1 MWAFDLG
8 TTNTGVARWDAAAR
22 RPSQVALPALCRA
35 PGEGGALEAPPV
47 VPSATHVLDADLA
60 ARIGAWPWVRHH
72 TFLGTQALIGRP
84 ALERNAA
91 WPSPAFAVG
100 FKTALAR
107 EPTRPLVR
115 VGGRSF
121 TAREVAGRFVRE
133 LLVAVKGATGER
145 VRDLVLTVPVGSW
158 EAYRAELGSIARDLG
173 VTRLRFLDEPVA
185 AAIGYGLGI
194 ERERRVLVFDMGGGT
209 LHVALVRLSAR
220 GTDVGMCDVLAKH
233 GRAVG
238 GDLVDR
244 WLLEDVCTTLG
255 IPLTAPA
262 ETADETEGLWWR
274 LMLAEARRVKEAVH
288 VSEQA
293 TFTVIVPDEL
303 RGLRA
308 RLRDCPTSLV
318 VTRTR
323 VEEVLRARGLYALVD
338 EAVDATL
345 AEAGVAPDEVL
356 LVGGSSLLPGIYP
369 RLEQRFGRDRVRGW
383 LPFEAVVLGG
393 AVYAGDAWSQSDFI
407 VHDYALVTHDRD
419 TQAPAYTIVVP
430 RGTRFPTAPDLWKRQ
445 LVPTCALGEPESLF
459 KLVVYEIGGHGGDAR
474 RFGWDASGAL
484 HVLHDG
490 DRVVVPLNEANPTL
504 GTLDP
509 PHAPSDKR
517 PRLELAFGV
526 NTDRWL
532 CATVTD
538 LRSKKKLLKD
548 APVVR
553 LL

>member
-8 TTNTGVARWDAAAR
+8 TTNTGVARWDAEAR
-22 RPSQVALPALCRA
+22 RPSLLTLPGICRT
-35 PGEGGALEAPPV
+35 PGGALEAPPV
-47 VPSATHVLDADLA
+47 VPSATHVLEADLA
-60 ARIGAWPWVRHH
+60 ARVGAWPWVRHH

-91 WPSPAFAVG
+91 WPGPAFAVG
-100 FKTALAR
+100 WKTALAR

-115 VGGRSF
+115 VGDRSF
-121 TAREVAGRFVRE
+121 TARDVARRFVRE
-133 LLVAVKGATGER
+133 LLVAVKAESGER

-158 EAYRAELGSIARDLG
+158 EAYRAELGSLATDLG

-194 ERERRVLVFDMGGGT
+194 DRERRVLVFDMGGGT

-220 GTDVGMCDVLAKH
+220 GTDRGMCEVLAKH

-244 WLLEDVCTTLG
+244 WLLEDVCAALG
-255 IPLTAPA
+255 IPLAPERA
-262 ETADETEGLWWR
+262 TETADETEGLWWR

-288 VSEQA
+288 IAEQA

-323 VEEVLRARGLYALVD
+323 VEEVLRTRGLYTLVD

-369 RLEQRFGRDRVRGW
+369 RLEQRFGRDRVRAW

-393 AVYAGDAWSQSDFI
+393 AVYAGEAWAQSDFI

-474 RFGWDASGAL
+474 RFGWDAAGAL

-526 NTDRWL
+526 NANRWL

-538 LRSKKKLLKD
+538 LQSKKKLLKD
-548 APVVR
+548 EPVVR

>member
-1 MWAFDLG
+1 M
-8 TTNTGVARWDAAAR
+8 
-22 RPSQVALPALCRA
+22 
-35 PGEGGALEAPPV
+35 
-47 VPSATHVLDADLA
+47 VPSATHVLDGDLA
-60 ARIGAWPWVRHH
+60 TRVGAWPWVRHY
-72 TFLGTQALIGRP
+72 TFLGTQAIIGRP

-91 WPSPAFAVG
+91 WPSAAFAIG
-100 FKTALAR
+100 WKTALAR

-115 VGGRSF
+115 VGATSY
-121 TAREVAGRFVRE
+121 TARDVARRFLRE

-158 EAYRAELGSIARDLG
+158 EAYRAELGALAGDLG

-185 AAIGYGLGI
+185 AAIGYGLGVD
-194 ERERRVLVFDMGGGT
+194 RERRVLVFDMGGGT

-220 GTDVGMCDVLAKH
+220 GVDAGMCDVLGKH

-244 WLLEDVCTTLG
+244 WILEDVCATIGLPVGSTEDATG
-255 IPLTAPA
+255 
-262 ETADETEGLWWR
+262 DETEALWWR

-288 VSEQA
+288 VAEQA

-308 RLRDCPTSLV
+308 RLGDRATSLV
-318 VTRTR
+318 VTRER
-323 VEEVLRARGLYALVD
+323 VEKVLKDRGLYTLLD
-338 EAVDATL
+338 EAVAATL
-345 AEAGVAPDEVL
+345 AEAGVEPDEVL

-369 RLEQRFGRDRVRGW
+369 RLEARFGRDRVRAW

-393 AVYAGDAWSQSDFI
+393 AGYAGDAWAQSDFI
-407 VHDYALVTHDRD
+407 VHDYALVTHDRE
-419 TQAPAYTIVVP
+419 TQAPAYTVVVP
-430 RGTRFPTAPDLWKRQ
+430 RGTRFPTAPDLWRRQ

-474 RFGWDASGAL
+474 RFGWDAGGAL

-490 DRVVVPLNEANPTL
+490 DRIVVPLNAANPTL

-509 PHAPSDKR
+509 PHPPSDKR
-517 PRLELAFGV
+517 PRLEVSFGV
-526 NTDRWL
+526 NANRWL
-532 CATVTD
+532 CATVVD
-538 LRSKKKLLKD
+538 LRSKKRLLRD
-548 APVVR
+548 QPVVR